1 MEFTK
6 EAVEAVVAQ
15 VIEFARNEGGYS
27 KHAVVAGIDGTPM
40 VFLLRADTNIDN
52 AWVEEGQVKVEGFSA
67 GGGFRASIEKL
78 WLDLETK
85 AERIFRK
92 KAEQNDKL
100 VKSTL
105 AQKGLIIDLHDS
117 TGNRN
122 VQLSHVAKFGK
133 PGEREEI
140 VALMEGKVFCLNAL
154 HLDVDKEENTYRA
167 ELSSYSVGGNL
178 DTRTM
183 SARAAAARY
192 SDMSGNVLWDIV
204 RVDGQEDELEV
215 PQLTIQDLR
224 QLLLN
229 LPSSFDNKPVGA
241 ALANGELVGFF
252 GTRPLTDAEGN
263 VTGFAFTTQQ

>member
-1 MEFTK
+1 MKFSK
-6 EAVEAVVAQ
+6 EAVEVITNQVV
-15 VIEFARNEGGYS
+15 EFARKEGGYE
-27 KHAVVAGIDGTPM
+27 KHCVVAGMDGTPILY
-40 VFLLRADTNIDN
+40 LLRNDGDIDN
-52 AWVEEGQVKVEGFSA
+52 AWVNEQDQVCVEAFPA
-67 GGGFRASIEKL
+67 GTAFRGSIADL
-78 WLDLETK
+78 WLPLETK
-85 AERIFRK
+85 AERILRK
-92 KAEQNDKL
+92 SRAENEKIIAA
-100 VKSTL
+100 TIE
-105 AQKGLIIDLHDS
+105 AKGEICDLH
-117 TGNRN
+117 GNGRIA
-122 VQLSHVAKFGK
+122 QLTHVAKFGK
-133 PGEREEI
+133 EGERETV
-140 VALMEGKVFCLNAL
+140 VAFMGNTVFCLNQLTLSQDGKAQ
-154 HLDVDKEENTYRA
+154 
-167 ELSSYSVGGNL
+167 LSSYSVGGNL